1 MSKMNRIQW
10 FVIVLSL
17 MIFSSCSYGQ
27 SGAKKEKKAE
37 QKAEQKVQTETQK
50 ENKKPEKMTKVLIKT
65 SLGDIQIALYNETPQ
80 HRDNFI
86 KLVNE
91 KYYDG
96 TLFHRI
102 IKEFMIQG
110 GDPDSK
116 TARPGQMLGNGGP
129 NYTVPAEFVA
139 SRYHKRG
146 ALAAARQG
154 DNVNPTK
161 ASSGSQFYI
170 VDGRIFSNNELTM
183 ISNQSGINFSPEQT
197 NTYTTIGG
205 APFLDGSYTVF
216 GEVEKG
222 MDIVDKIAAQ
232 AKDRSDRPTN
242 DIKIVEMKIIEE

>member
-1 MSKMNRIQW
+1 MNQMTKNQLFAIT
-10 FVIVLSL
+10 LSL
-17 MIFSSCSYGQ
+17 MFFNGCSHSQPGVE
-27 SGAKKEKKAE
+27 KEKKAE
-37 QKAEQKVQTETQK
+37 NKMQTETQN
-50 ENKKPEKMTKVLIKT
+50 ENKQPEKMTKVLIKT

-110 GDPDSK
+110 GDPESK
-116 TARPGQMLGNGGP
+116 TAAPGQMLGNGGP

-139 SRYHKRG
+139 SHYHKRG

-170 VDGRIFSNNELTM
+170 VDGRTFTSEELTM
-183 ISNQSGINFSPEQT
+183 ISRQYGAVFTPEQT
-197 NTYTTIGG
+197 NTYTTVGG

-216 GEVEKG
+216 GEVVKG
-222 MDIVDKIAAQ
+222 MEIVDKIAAQ
-232 AKDRSDRPTN
+232 EKDRNDRPKNNITV
-242 DIKIVEMKIIEE
+242 IEMKIIEE

>member
-1 MSKMNRIQW
+1 MNRNQIL
-10 FVIVLSL
+10 VTILSL
-17 MIFSSCSYGQ
+17 MLFCGCSYGQ
-27 SGAKKEKKAE
+27 SRAKKEKKAE
-37 QKAEQKVQTETQK
+37 QKAQTETQI
-50 ENKKPEKMTKVLIKT
+50 ENTKTEKMTKVLIKT

-91 KYYDG
+91 KYYDN

-102 IKEFMIQG
+102 IKGFMIQG
-110 GDPDSK
+110 GDPESK
-116 TARPGQMLGNGGP
+116 TAQAGQMLGNGGP
-129 NYTVPAEFVA
+129 NYTIPAEFVA

-170 VDGRIFSNNELTM
+170 VDGRIFSNEELTM
-183 ISNQSGINFSPEQT
+183 ISRQSGINFTPEQA
-197 NTYTTIGG
+197 NIYTSVGG

-232 AKDRSDRPTN
+232 AKDRNDRPTN
-242 DIKIVEMKIIEE
+242 DIKIIEMKIVEE